1 MNEGKSLRFR
11 ALVEPM
17 AWILQS
23 LMCVALL
30 LAPMQHADA
39 SGVVVNPTPVL
50 ALGQPIRF
58 TDLSGGVPDS
68 VRTHALALILRGEI
82 AAAGDYYLLATG
94 AAQLPKWFTALQ
106 QAFDAASRTPN
117 ACQATANAIAEGFRR
132 LGQSP
137 QLVRILS
144 TGGDMLSWRGRQLV
158 SDNNFHVAVLNDGR
172 LFDAFTGAVGMTWA
186 EYQAAMAYLGTLQY
200 KVIP

>member
-1 MNEGKSLRFR
+1 ME
-11 ALVEPM
+11 EPM
-17 AWILQS
+17 TWIVRLLS
-23 LMCVALL
+23 CVALL

-39 SGVVVNPTPVL
+39 SGLVGESASVL
-50 ALGQPIRF
+50 ALGHPIRF

-68 VRTHALALILRGEI
+68 VRAHTLVLILRGEV

-94 AAQLPKWFTALQ
+94 ASQLPKWFSALQ
-106 QAFDAASRTPN
+106 QAFNAASRTPN

-137 QLVRILS
+137 QLIRISS

-158 SDNNFHVAVLNDGR
+158 SDNNFPMLLPDRG
-172 LFDAFTGAVGMTWA
+172 
-186 EYQAAMAYLGTLQY
+186 E
-200 KVIP
+200 